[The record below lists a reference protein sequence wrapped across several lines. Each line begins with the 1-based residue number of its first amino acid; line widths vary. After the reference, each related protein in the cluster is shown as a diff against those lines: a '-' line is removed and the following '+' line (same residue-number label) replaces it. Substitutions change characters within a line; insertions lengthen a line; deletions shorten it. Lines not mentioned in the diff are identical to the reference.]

1 MTASQD
7 AGRKRENV
15 DDQQND
21 KQTITA
27 GKVIPVYV
35 EDEMQKCYIDY
46 AMSVIVQRALPDV
59 RDGLKPVHRRILY
72 AMNEAGMLPN
82 KAYKKSARIVGD
94 VLGKYHPHGDSSV
107 YDAIVRLAQDFSTR
121 YLMVDGHGN
130 FGSVDG
136 DPPAAMRYTEV
147 RMGKIAVEMLRDIE
161 KDTVDFIPNYD
172 ESLKEPTVLPAK
184 VPALLIN
191 GSAGIAVGMATNIP
205 PHNLGEVVDACVML
219 IDHPDATIEQ
229 LMTAIKGPDF
239 PTGAKILG
247 LSGIRQAYTT
257 GRGVVKVRAKAHVE
271 PMPKNKNR
279 IVVTEIPYQVN
290 KAKLIENI
298 AHLVQ
303 DKTLE
308 GITDLRDESDRKGMR
323 IVIELRSDVVPE
335 IMLNKL
341 YKHTQL
347 QDSFGIIMLALVSGH
362 ANVVAVIFSGNPIFV
377 TILAFLLLRESIR
390 WNNILALV
398 LEVLGILAIAVLGG
412 GGGSLLSVVLAI
424 LAALFF
430 ALYAVLGKRETAQVG
445 TIVVTC
451 GSFLFGSVELLVL
464 LLLGHTG
471 PVSSFYGAVGLD
483 MFQDVPLL
491 QGINLQSLPYL
502 LFIGIVSTGLGYVFH
517 MFAIEKTSATHGSLV
532 FFFKP
537 ILAPLVALAVLGL
550 SVAALYGCYQ
560 SYIGVDIVASQ
571 QDMNL
576 NQGMPGRVYS
586 FFDNPNNFAEQL
598 AMLLPL
604 NLALFLNSHWRGKLL
619 SLLSLGVGLVAI
631 GATYGR
637 ASWIGLAGAV
647 LVFLALL
654 NWRWVPVFLLVG
666 LAAIPFL
673 PETIYNRILTIFNA
687 GEDSSVQYRFGIYE
701 TTRNLMEDYWARGVG
716 LGTDVMKKVFQTY
729 PTNFDGSYPV
739 HTHNNYLQMWGETG
753 ILGLLAYLSL
763 LLYQLKSGVKGF
775 CAALD
780 PRVKRM
786 MAAAIGAF
794 CGILVIGVAEY
805 TWYYPRN
812 MFTYWFLFGVIGA
825 CIKLVRMEQDKQA
838 A

>member
-1 MTASQD
+1 M
-7 AGRKRENV
+7 

-21 KQTITA
+21 KQTISA

-136 DPPAAMRYTEV
+136 DPAAAMRYTEV
-147 RMGKIAVEMLRDIE
+147 RMEKIAVEMLRDIE

-219 IDHPDATIEQ
+219 IDHPDATVEQ
-229 LMTAIKGPDF
+229 LMTAVKGPDF

-257 GRGVVKVRAKAHVE
+257 GRGVVKVRAKTHVE

-347 QDSFGIIMLALVSGH
+347 QDSFGIIMLALVNGHPRILNLKQILEYYLDHQKDVITRKCRYELKKAKERAHILEGLKIALDHLDEVIATIRASANGEVAKAALMEKFGLSDRQAQAILDMRLQRLTGLERQKIEDEYKEVMATIAYLEDVLSDEHKIMGIAREDLLDVKKRFGDARRTSIVPDTGDLETEDLIAEEDVVITISHQSYIKRQALTNFRNQNRGGRGIKAGSGKIVKEDNKVKGDFSEH
-362 ANVVAVIFSGNPIFV
+362 LLMASTHDNILFFTNRGRVYRQKGFEIPEASRTAKGTFIRNLLPLEENEKVNAVIAVKSGIS
-377 TILAFLLLRESIR
+377 ED
-390 WNNILALV
+390 
-398 LEVLGILAIAVLGG
+398 E
-412 GGGSLLSVVLAI
+412 
-424 LAALFF
+424 
-430 ALYAVLGKRETAQVG
+430 KK
-445 TIVVTC
+445 
-451 GSFLFGSVELLVL
+451 FLFMA
-464 LLLGHTG
+464 T
-471 PVSSFYGAVGLD
+471 
-483 MFQDVPLL
+483 
-491 QGINLQSLPYL
+491 N
-502 LFIGIVSTGLGYVFH
+502 LGYVKRTSVSEFKSARKGGLI
-517 MFAIEKTSATHGSLV
+517 AINLGEGEELIDVKLTSGHNDILLATRDGYAIHFLEDDVRPMGRTSHGVRGISLRPHDSV
-532 FFFKP
+532 
-537 ILAPLVALAVLGL
+537 VSMDSCVDDTGEVLTVTDKGQGKRTDISEYRVQTRGGKGIINLKVTDRTGL
-550 SVAALYGCYQ
+550 IVGSKFINETHDIMLISAAGIIIRMNAADISTYGRNAQGVKLMDLEAGDKVAALA
-560 SYIGVDIVASQ
+560 IVNTVS
-571 QDMNL
+571 
-576 NQGMPGRVYS
+576 
-586 FFDNPNNFAEQL
+586 
-598 AMLLPL
+598 
-604 NLALFLNSHWRGKLL
+604 
-619 SLLSLGVGLVAI
+619 
-631 GATYGR
+631 
-637 ASWIGLAGAV
+637 
-647 LVFLALL
+647 
-654 NWRWVPVFLLVG
+654 
-666 LAAIPFL
+666 
-673 PETIYNRILTIFNA
+673 
-687 GEDSSVQYRFGIYE
+687 EDE
-701 TTRNLMEDYWARGVG
+701 
-716 LGTDVMKKVFQTY
+716 
-729 PTNFDGSYPV
+729 
-739 HTHNNYLQMWGETG
+739 
-753 ILGLLAYLSL
+753 
-763 LLYQLKSGVKGF
+763 
-775 CAALD
+775 
-780 PRVKRM
+780 
-786 MAAAIGAF
+786 
-794 CGILVIGVAEY
+794 
-805 TWYYPRN
+805 
-812 MFTYWFLFGVIGA
+812 
-825 CIKLVRMEQDKQA
+825 
-838 A
+838 

>member
-1 MTASQD
+1 MSITENSLFVRFFLSLWLCLKNAAANSALGRACDRLEGWFLRQAENSAICTFVWREGRIPRAWPHSIACRLFTAIINIPC
-7 AGRKRENV
+7 ALFKAVYR
-15 DDQQND
+15 
-21 KQTITA
+21 A
-27 GKVIPVYV
+27 GKRVW
-35 EDEMQKCYIDY
+35 
-46 AMSVIVQRALPDV
+46 
-59 RDGLKPVHRRILY
+59 
-72 AMNEAGMLPN
+72 
-82 KAYKKSARIVGD
+82 
-94 VLGKYHPHGDSSV
+94 
-107 YDAIVRLAQDFSTR
+107 DASLFCRL
-121 YLMVDGHGN
+121 
-130 FGSVDG
+130 
-136 DPPAAMRYTEV
+136 
-147 RMGKIAVEMLRDIE
+147 I
-161 KDTVDFIPNYD
+161 
-172 ESLKEPTVLPAK
+172 
-184 VPALLIN
+184 
-191 GSAGIAVGMATNIP
+191 
-205 PHNLGEVVDACVML
+205 
-219 IDHPDATIEQ
+219 
-229 LMTAIKGPDF
+229 
-239 PTGAKILG
+239 GA
-247 LSGIRQAYTT
+247 
-257 GRGVVKVRAKAHVE
+257 
-271 PMPKNKNR
+271 
-279 IVVTEIPYQVN
+279 
-290 KAKLIENI
+290 
-298 AHLVQ
+298 
-303 DKTLE
+303 
-308 GITDLRDESDRKGMR
+308 
-323 IVIELRSDVVPE
+323 
-335 IMLNKL
+335 
-341 YKHTQL
+341 
-347 QDSFGIIMLALVSGH
+347 
-362 ANVVAVIFSGNPIFV
+362 
-377 TILAFLLLRESIR
+377 
-390 WNNILALV
+390 
-398 LEVLGILAIAVLGG
+398 LGG
-412 GGGSLLSVVLAI
+412 A
-424 LAALFF
+424 
-430 ALYAVLGKRETAQVG
+430 
-445 TIVVTC
+445 
-451 GSFLFGSVELLVL
+451 SFLFLGLFMMVMLMTPHAMWNNVYGLMGAVALTGLFVVGSASRPKHRLELDTLGPYMTLYMAFICIALAGSLSTRLSLRFFAFHLTGFLLVL
-464 LLLGHTG
+464 LV
-471 PVSSFYGAVGLD
+471 VSMVRKYE
-483 MFQDVPLL
+483 QL
-491 QGINLQSLPYL
+491 QL
-502 LFIGIVSTGLGYVFH
+502 
-517 MFAIEKTSATHGSLV
+517 M
-532 FFFKP
+532 
-537 ILAPLVALAVLGL
+537 VALAVLGL

-604 NLALFLNSHWRGKLL
+604 NLALFLNSRWRGKLLSLLSLGVGLVAIGATYGRASWIGLAGAVLVFLALLNWRWVPVFLPGRVYSFFDNPNNFAEQLAMLLPLNLALFLNSRWRGKLL

-763 LLYQLKSGVKGF
+763 LLYQLKSGVKSF

>member
-1 MTASQD
+1 MSYPLFDKDEHWHKPEQAFLTDDHRTILRFAVEALMSGKGAVLVTLVEIRGGAARPLGAQMVVRED
-7 AGRKRENV
+7 GRYCGFVSGGCVEAAAAFEALEMMGSGRDREIRYGEGSPWFDIV
-15 DDQQND
+15 LPCGGG
-21 KQTITA
+21 ITLTLHKLRSA
-27 GKVIPVYV
+27 QPLLAVLNRL
-35 EDEMQKCYIDY
+35 E
-46 AMSVIVQRALPDV
+46 QR
-59 RDGLKPVHRRILY
+59 KPVGLRYDPQAQSLVC
-72 AMNEAGMLPN
+72 LPTQTRTGWGRN
-82 KAYKKSARIVGD
+82 GFEVGFR
-94 VLGKYHPHGDSSV
+94 PC
-107 YDAIVRLAQDFSTR
+107 VRLMIYGR
-121 YLMVDGHGN
+121 
-130 FGSVDG
+130 
-136 DPPAAMRYTEV
+136 
-147 RMGKIAVEMLRDIE
+147 
-161 KDTVDFIPNYD
+161 
-172 ESLKEPTVLPAK
+172 SLEA
-184 VPALLIN
+184 
-191 GSAGIAVGMATNIP
+191 
-205 PHNLGEVVDACVML
+205 H
-219 IDHPDATIEQ
+219 Q
-229 LMTAIKGPDF
+229 LM
-239 PTGAKILG
+239 
-247 LSGIRQAYTT
+247 
-257 GRGVVKVRAKAHVE
+257 
-271 PMPKNKNR
+271 
-279 IVVTEIPYQVN
+279 
-290 KAKLIENI
+290 
-298 AHLVQ
+298 
-303 DKTLE
+303 
-308 GITDLRDESDRKGMR
+308 
-323 IVIELRSDVVPE
+323 
-335 IMLNKL
+335 
-341 YKHTQL
+341 
-347 QDSFGIIMLALVSGH
+347 
-362 ANVVAVIFSGNPIFV
+362 
-377 TILAFLLLRESIR
+377 
-390 WNNILALV
+390 
-398 LEVLGILAIAVLGG
+398 
-412 GGGSLLSVVLAI
+412 
-424 LAALFF
+424 
-430 ALYAVLGKRETAQVG
+430 
-445 TIVVTC
+445 
-451 GSFLFGSVELLVL
+451 
-464 LLLGHTG
+464 
-471 PVSSFYGAVGLD
+471 
-483 MFQDVPLL
+483 
-491 QGINLQSLPYL
+491 
-502 LFIGIVSTGLGYVFH
+502 
-517 MFAIEKTSATHGSLV
+517 
-532 FFFKP
+532 
-537 ILAPLVALAVLGL
+537 VALAVLGL

-604 NLALFLNSHWRGKLL
+604 NLALFLNSRWRGKLL

>member
-1 MTASQD
+1 MTIAQNSAAVRLLAAVWTFLRD
-7 AGRKRENV
+7 AGRQGVLGRFFHRLGQGLSCAVRGSGLCRFLWREG
-15 DDQQND
+15 
-21 KQTITA
+21 TIPRSWPDSVACRLFTA
-27 GKVIPVYV
+27 VINIPCALLQWIYRLGRRFWDGSLFCRLVAAV
-35 EDEMQKCYIDY
+35 GGASFFFLGLLML
-46 AMSVIVQRALPDV
+46 AMLVAPHAMWDN
-59 RDGLKPVHRRILY
+59 LY
-72 AMNEAGMLPN
+72 A
-82 KAYKKSARIVGD
+82 
-94 VLGKYHPHGDSSV
+94 
-107 YDAIVRLAQDFSTR
+107 
-121 YLMVDGHGN
+121 
-130 FGSVDG
+130 
-136 DPPAAMRYTEV
+136 
-147 RMGKIAVEMLRDIE
+147 
-161 KDTVDFIPNYD
+161 
-172 ESLKEPTVLPAK
+172 
-184 VPALLIN
+184 
-191 GSAGIAVGMATNIP
+191 
-205 PHNLGEVVDACVML
+205 
-219 IDHPDATIEQ
+219 
-229 LMTAIKGPDF
+229 
-239 PTGAKILG
+239 
-247 LSGIRQAYTT
+247 
-257 GRGVVKVRAKAHVE
+257 
-271 PMPKNKNR
+271 
-279 IVVTEIPYQVN
+279 
-290 KAKLIENI
+290 
-298 AHLVQ
+298 
-303 DKTLE
+303 
-308 GITDLRDESDRKGMR
+308 
-323 IVIELRSDVVPE
+323 
-335 IMLNKL
+335 
-341 YKHTQL
+341 
-347 QDSFGIIMLALVSGH
+347 
-362 ANVVAVIFSGNPIFV
+362 
-377 TILAFLLLRESIR
+377 
-390 WNNILALV
+390 
-398 LEVLGILAIAVLGG
+398 
-412 GGGSLLSVVLAI
+412 
-424 LAALFF
+424 
-430 ALYAVLGKRETAQVG
+430 
-445 TIVVTC
+445 
-451 GSFLFGSVELLVL
+451 LFG
-464 LLLGHTG
+464 
-471 PVSSFYGAVGLD
+471 
-483 MFQDVPLL
+483 
-491 QGINLQSLPYL
+491 
-502 LFIGIVSTGLGYVFH
+502 
-517 MFAIEKTSATHGSLV
+517 
-532 FFFKP
+532 
-537 ILAPLVALAVLGL
+537 ALAVTVLFLLGAASRPKHRL
-550 SVAALYGCYQ
+550 ELDRLGPYMTLYMGFICYGMAASLAETMSLRFFAFHITAFLIVLVTVSAVRKYEQLQLVVAMAVFGVALAALYGCYQ

>member
-1 MTASQD
+1 M
-7 AGRKRENV
+7 

-21 KQTITA
+21 KQTISA

-136 DPPAAMRYTEV
+136 DPAAAMRYTEV

-219 IDHPDATIEQ
+219 IDHPDATVEQ
-229 LMTAIKGPDF
+229 LMTAVKGPDF

-257 GRGVVKVRAKAHVE
+257 GRGVVKVRAKTHVE

-347 QDSFGIIMLALVSGH
+347 QDSFGIIMLALVNGHPRILNLKQILEYYLDHQKDVITRKCRYELKKAKERAHILEGLKIALDHLDEVIATIRASANGEVAKAALMEKFGLSDRQAQAILDMRLQRLTGLERQKIEDEYKEVMATIAYLEDVLSDEHKIMGIAREDLLDVKKRFGDARRTSIVPDTGDLETEDLIAEEDVVITISHQSYIKRQALTNFRNQNRGGRGIKAGSGKIVKEDNKVKGDFSEH
-362 ANVVAVIFSGNPIFV
+362 LLMASTHDNILFFTNRGRVYRQKGFEIPEASRTAKGTFIRNLLPLEENEKVNAVIAVKSGIS
-377 TILAFLLLRESIR
+377 ED
-390 WNNILALV
+390 
-398 LEVLGILAIAVLGG
+398 E
-412 GGGSLLSVVLAI
+412 
-424 LAALFF
+424 
-430 ALYAVLGKRETAQVG
+430 KK
-445 TIVVTC
+445 
-451 GSFLFGSVELLVL
+451 FLFMA
-464 LLLGHTG
+464 T
-471 PVSSFYGAVGLD
+471 
-483 MFQDVPLL
+483 
-491 QGINLQSLPYL
+491 N
-502 LFIGIVSTGLGYVFH
+502 LGYVKRTSVSEFKSARKGGLI
-517 MFAIEKTSATHGSLV
+517 AINLGEGEELIDVKLTSGYNDILLATRDGYAIHFLEDDVRPMGRTSHGVRGISLRPHDSV
-532 FFFKP
+532 
-537 ILAPLVALAVLGL
+537 VSMDSCVDDTGEVLTVTDKGQGKRTDISEYRVQTRGGKGIINLKVTDRTGL
-550 SVAALYGCYQ
+550 IVGSKFINETHDIMLISAAGIIIRMNAADISTYGRNAQGVKLMDLEAGDKVAALA
-560 SYIGVDIVASQ
+560 IVNTVS
-571 QDMNL
+571 
-576 NQGMPGRVYS
+576 
-586 FFDNPNNFAEQL
+586 
-598 AMLLPL
+598 
-604 NLALFLNSHWRGKLL
+604 
-619 SLLSLGVGLVAI
+619 
-631 GATYGR
+631 
-637 ASWIGLAGAV
+637 
-647 LVFLALL
+647 
-654 NWRWVPVFLLVG
+654 
-666 LAAIPFL
+666 
-673 PETIYNRILTIFNA
+673 
-687 GEDSSVQYRFGIYE
+687 EDE
-701 TTRNLMEDYWARGVG
+701 
-716 LGTDVMKKVFQTY
+716 
-729 PTNFDGSYPV
+729 
-739 HTHNNYLQMWGETG
+739 
-753 ILGLLAYLSL
+753 
-763 LLYQLKSGVKGF
+763 
-775 CAALD
+775 
-780 PRVKRM
+780 
-786 MAAAIGAF
+786 
-794 CGILVIGVAEY
+794 
-805 TWYYPRN
+805 
-812 MFTYWFLFGVIGA
+812 
-825 CIKLVRMEQDKQA
+825 
-838 A
+838 

>member
-1 MTASQD
+1 M
-7 AGRKRENV
+7 

-21 KQTITA
+21 KQTISA

-136 DPPAAMRYTEV
+136 DPAAAMRYTEV

-219 IDHPDATIEQ
+219 IDHPDATVEQ
-229 LMTAIKGPDF
+229 LMTAVKGPDF

-257 GRGVVKVRAKAHVE
+257 GRGVVKVRAKTHVE

-347 QDSFGIIMLALVSGH
+347 QDSFGIIMLALVNGH
-362 ANVVAVIFSGNPIFV
+362 PRILNLKQILEYYLDHQKDVITRKCRYELKKAKERAHILEGLKIALDHLDEVIATIRASANGEVAKAALMEKFGLSDRQAQA
-377 TILAFLLLRESIR
+377 ILDMRLQRLTGLDRK
-390 WNNILALV
+390 
-398 LEVLGILAIAVLGG
+398 
-412 GGGSLLSVVLAI
+412 SVV
-424 LAALFF
+424 
-430 ALYAVLGKRETAQVG
+430 
-445 TIVVTC
+445 
-451 GSFLFGSVELLVL
+451 
-464 LLLGHTG
+464 
-471 PVSSFYGAVGLD
+471 
-483 MFQDVPLL
+483 
-491 QGINLQSLPYL
+491 
-502 LFIGIVSTGLGYVFH
+502 
-517 MFAIEKTSATHGSLV
+517 
-532 FFFKP
+532 
-537 ILAPLVALAVLGL
+537 
-550 SVAALYGCYQ
+550 
-560 SYIGVDIVASQ
+560 
-571 QDMNL
+571 
-576 NQGMPGRVYS
+576 
-586 FFDNPNNFAEQL
+586 
-598 AMLLPL
+598 
-604 NLALFLNSHWRGKLL
+604 
-619 SLLSLGVGLVAI
+619 
-631 GATYGR
+631 
-637 ASWIGLAGAV
+637 
-647 LVFLALL
+647 
-654 NWRWVPVFLLVG
+654 
-666 LAAIPFL
+666 
-673 PETIYNRILTIFNA
+673 
-687 GEDSSVQYRFGIYE
+687 
-701 TTRNLMEDYWARGVG
+701 
-716 LGTDVMKKVFQTY
+716 
-729 PTNFDGSYPV
+729 
-739 HTHNNYLQMWGETG
+739 
-753 ILGLLAYLSL
+753 
-763 LLYQLKSGVKGF
+763 
-775 CAALD
+775 
-780 PRVKRM
+780 
-786 MAAAIGAF
+786 
-794 CGILVIGVAEY
+794 
-805 TWYYPRN
+805 
-812 MFTYWFLFGVIGA
+812 
-825 CIKLVRMEQDKQA
+825 
-838 A
+838 

>member
-1 MTASQD
+1 MLLVVSMV
-7 AGRKRENV
+7 RK
-15 DDQQND
+15 
-21 KQTITA
+21 
-27 GKVIPVYV
+27 Y
-35 EDEMQKCYIDY
+35 
-46 AMSVIVQRALPDV
+46 
-59 RDGLKPVHRRILY
+59 
-72 AMNEAGMLPN
+72 
-82 KAYKKSARIVGD
+82 
-94 VLGKYHPHGDSSV
+94 
-107 YDAIVRLAQDFSTR
+107 
-121 YLMVDGHGN
+121 
-130 FGSVDG
+130 
-136 DPPAAMRYTEV
+136 
-147 RMGKIAVEMLRDIE
+147 
-161 KDTVDFIPNYD
+161 
-172 ESLKEPTVLPAK
+172 
-184 VPALLIN
+184 
-191 GSAGIAVGMATNIP
+191 
-205 PHNLGEVVDACVML
+205 
-219 IDHPDATIEQ
+219 EQ
-229 LMTAIKGPDF
+229 L
-239 PTGAKILG
+239 
-247 LSGIRQAYTT
+247 
-257 GRGVVKVRAKAHVE
+257 
-271 PMPKNKNR
+271 
-279 IVVTEIPYQVN
+279 
-290 KAKLIENI
+290 
-298 AHLVQ
+298 
-303 DKTLE
+303 
-308 GITDLRDESDRKGMR
+308 
-323 IVIELRSDVVPE
+323 
-335 IMLNKL
+335 
-341 YKHTQL
+341 QL
-347 QDSFGIIMLALVSGH
+347 M
-362 ANVVAVIFSGNPIFV
+362 
-377 TILAFLLLRESIR
+377 
-390 WNNILALV
+390 
-398 LEVLGILAIAVLGG
+398 
-412 GGGSLLSVVLAI
+412 
-424 LAALFF
+424 
-430 ALYAVLGKRETAQVG
+430 
-445 TIVVTC
+445 
-451 GSFLFGSVELLVL
+451 
-464 LLLGHTG
+464 
-471 PVSSFYGAVGLD
+471 
-483 MFQDVPLL
+483 
-491 QGINLQSLPYL
+491 
-502 LFIGIVSTGLGYVFH
+502 
-517 MFAIEKTSATHGSLV
+517 
-532 FFFKP
+532 
-537 ILAPLVALAVLGL
+537 VALAVLGL

-604 NLALFLNSHWRGKLL
+604 NLALFLNSRWRGKLL

-654 NWRWVPVFLLVG
+654 NSRWVPVFLLVG